1 MNNKKKKKKK
11 ILVTGGAGYIGSITV
26 QVLKKEGF
34 EPIIFDNLVTGHKES
49 IAQEK
54 FYQGDLVKDVAL
66 LDKVFKEEKPE
77 AVVHFAAMSLVGE
90 SVINPQKYFTNNLVG
105 ALNLLKVMLE
115 NKVLK
120 IVFSSTAAVYGEPK
134 KVPID
139 ENAVKNPTSP
149 YGESKLMIEKILDW
163 YGQAYGLESIAL
175 RYFNACGAL
184 LDGSLGEDHHPE
196 SHLIPA
202 TIQAALNQKNFK
214 LFGNDYPTPDGTCI
228 RDYIHVLDLAQAHI
242 LALKAFQ
249 KGFQFYNV
257 GTNHGF
263 SVLEV
268 LKMIKKV
275 SDIDFG
281 ITVIERRA
289 GDPVRLIAKADKIRE
304 ELGWKPK
311 YSNLET
317 IVKSAWEWHKKH
329 PSGFAK

>member
-1 MNNKKKKKKK
+1 MNNMNNKKKK
-11 ILVTGGAGYIGSITV
+11 ILVTGGAGYIGSINV

-49 IAQEK
+49 ITQEK
-54 FYQGDLVKDVAL
+54 FYQGDLVKDVSL
-66 LDKVFKEEKPE
+66 LDKVFKKEKPE
-77 AVVHFAAMSLVGE
+77 AVIHFAAMSLVGE
-90 SVINPQKYFTNNLVG
+90 SVVNPQKYFTNNLIG

-139 ENAVKNPTSP
+139 ENATKNPTSP

-163 YGQAYGLESIAL
+163 YGQAYGLNSIAL

-196 SHLIPA
+196 THLIPA
-202 TIQAALNQKNFK
+202 AMQATLSQKDFK

-249 KGFQFYNV
+249 KGFQFYNI

-263 SVLEV
+263 SNLEV
-268 LKMIKKV
+268 LKMIKKI
-275 SDIDFG
+275 SGIDFKIIISG
-281 ITVIERRA
+281 RRA
-289 GDPVRLIAKADKIRE
+289 GDPARLIAKAEKIRKE
-304 ELGWKPK
+304 WSWKPQ
-311 YSNLET
+311 YSDLET
-317 IVKSAWEWHKKH
+317 IVKSAWTWHKKH
-329 PSGFAK
+329 PSGYKK

>member
-1 MNNKKKKKKK
+1 MSKKSNKKKK

-34 EPIIFDNLVTGHKES
+34 EPIIFDSLETGHKES

-54 FYQGDLVKDVAL
+54 FYQGDLVKDINL
-66 LDKVFKEEKPE
+66 LDGVFKKEKPE
-77 AVVHFAAMSLVGE
+77 AVIHFAAMSLVGE
-90 SVINPQKYFTNNLVG
+90 SVVNPQKYFTNNLVG
-105 ALNLLKVMLE
+105 ALNLLKVMLD
-115 NKVLK
+115 NRVLK

-149 YGESKLMIEKILDW
+149 YGESKLMIEKILNW
-163 YGQAYGLESIAL
+163 YGQAYGLNSIAL

-202 TIQAALNQKNFK
+202 AMQAALSQKNFK
-214 LFGNDYPTPDGTCI
+214 LFGNNYPTPDGTCI
-228 RDYIHVLDLAQAHI
+228 RDYVHVLDLAQAHI
-242 LALKAFQ
+242 LALKSFQ

-268 LKMIKKV
+268 LKMIKKI
-275 SDIDFG
+275 SGIDLG

-289 GDPVRLIAKADKIRE
+289 GDPLRLIAKADKIRK

-311 YSNLET
+311 YSDLKT
-317 IVKSAWEWHKKH
+317 IIRSAWEWHKKH
-329 PSGFAK
+329 PSGY